1 MIPYHLIKRFA
12 NNLLQ
17 MQQQQ
22 IKLTLGFINAINNNN
37 LLNNYQNTNNILNSE
52 LNINNDLI
60 GDTTSNK
67 LNKNENN
74 IHLNLIDFQNSKSSK
89 LNSNPNQTI
98 NHKAHQKK
106 YKRKRTYNQM
116 LEESMSIESEANH
129 III

>member
-22 IKLTLGFINAINNNN
+22 TKLTLGFINAINNNN
-37 LLNNYQNTNNILNSE
+37 LLNNYQNTN
-52 LNINNDLI
+52 
-60 GDTTSNK
+60 NK